1 MTLLYDNS
9 RGVKMKEKKS
19 IYIFSH
25 GNLKIR
31 NYTLYLE
38 KGNEV
43 EKTLIDD
50 VDEINILGEV
60 KVNKDFLQQ
69 LADRGINAHF
79 FNYYGYYSGTFYPK
93 KHYDSTKVLLKQV
106 EYYLDNHT
114 RLNIARR
121 LVEGA
126 IENILQV
133 LRYYSSR
140 GKELANIQNSITELL
155 KLSKECKKIN
165 ELMAIEGNVRNYYY
179 KSFDRILNNPDFK
192 FEQRTRRPPKNYLNT
207 LISFGNSMLYT
218 TVLSQIYYTDLDPR
232 IGYLHTSNFRRFSL
246 NLDIAE
252 IFKPIIVDRVIF
264 NVINKN
270 IITVKDFEYLSGG
283 IMLKENGKEKFI
295 NQFEEK

>member
-1 MTLLYDNS
+1 M
-9 RGVKMKEKKS
+9 
-19 IYIFSH
+19 
-25 GNLKIR
+25 
-31 NYTLYLE
+31 
-38 KGNEV
+38 
-43 EKTLIDD
+43 
-50 VDEINILGEV
+50 
-60 KVNKDFLQQ
+60 
-69 LADRGINAHF
+69 
-79 FNYYGYYSGTFYPK
+79 
-93 KHYDSTKVLLKQV
+93 
-106 EYYLDNHT
+106 
-114 RLNIARR
+114 
-121 LVEGA
+121 
-126 IENILQV
+126 
-133 LRYYSSR
+133 
-140 GKELANIQNSITELL
+140 ANIQNSITELL

-295 NQFEEK
+295 NQFEEKINSVINIKDINKTISYRYLIRNEVLKLEEHFLNNVEYIPFISRW